1 MRAIVWCAVLVAVVP
16 SVAMAHVTVRPR
28 ESKAAAEE
36 RYVVRVPTEGSV
48 ATTQVQ
54 LDVPEGVVVT
64 RIEEVPGATIEPVRR
79 GERIVAIVWRHEIK
93 PKDAAEFAF
102 YARNPVDR
110 ADIAWRAHQHFA
122 DGTVADWVGPAGD
135 RRPAS
140 VTQVR

>member
-1 MRAIVWCAVLVAVVP
+1 MRAIIWWVVLVAVVP

-54 LDVPEGVVVT
+54 LEIPEGVVVT
-64 RIEEVPGATIEPVRR
+64 RIEEVPGATVEPVRR
-79 GERIVAIVWRHEIK
+79 GERIVAIVWRREIK

-102 YARNPVDR
+102 YARNPADR
-110 ADIAWRAHQHFA
+110 ADIAWRAHQAFA
-122 DGTVADWVGPAGD
+122 DGTVADWAGPAGD